1 MTKILTLFCTLKF
14 KPFGDLCPIYVVRF
28 MLISDLITVLISDFG
43 IGSMLNYTINH
54 IFGSKIYI
62 YINME
67 ANPKFDTKSVI
78 KSDIKF
84 DISTKPT
91 TWIGH

>member
-1 MTKILTLFCTLKF
+1 
-14 KPFGDLCPIYVVRF
+14 
-28 MLISDLITVLISDFG
+28 MLISEFG
-43 IGSMLNYTINH
+43 IASMLNHTINSNLVTQLTVW
-54 IFGSKIYI
+54 F
-62 YINME
+62 NME
-67 ANPKFDTKSVI
+67 GTPKSDIKSVI